1 MSRLEKI
8 SIVASFVLAIL
19 LVTVFFAGL
28 KGATKNDKLE
38 GQNKTL
44 QATNQQQ
51 QGEIVALQKRVKEA
65 EQKSARLSK
74 KVVRL
79 EVNFWDQKSQI
90 STLQNNIQDLRRG
103 LPFWEANYDG
113 MVAQNLGHPYRQW
126 PFELREQLLGA
137 LGTMS
142 QLGPDGH
149 ATAIQRFVALKPQVE
164 SAVQAGLG
172 YGWEAQSLADF
183 QATL

>member
-1 MSRLEKI
+1 MSKLEKI
-8 SIVASFVLAIL
+8 CIVAWLLTVLLSVAF
-19 LVTVFFAGL
+19 LVELTR
-28 KGATKNDKLE
+28 NYKLE
-38 GQNKTL
+38 NQNKVLQSNNNTL
-44 QATNQQQ
+44 QQQ
-51 QGEIVALQKRVKEA
+51 IIALQSEAKTA
-65 EQKSARLSK
+65 EQKSARLARRADK
-74 KVVRL
+74 L
-79 EVNFWDQKSQI
+79 ENTYWDQRSLV
-90 STLQNNIQDLRRG
+90 STLQYLVSDLRRG